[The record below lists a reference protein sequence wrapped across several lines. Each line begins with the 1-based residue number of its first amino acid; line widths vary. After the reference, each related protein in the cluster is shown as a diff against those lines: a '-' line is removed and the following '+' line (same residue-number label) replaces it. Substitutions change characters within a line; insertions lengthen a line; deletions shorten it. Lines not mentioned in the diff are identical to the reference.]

1 VTVETAQPLQ
11 TFYRGPY
18 ATLYQGDCRDVLPL
32 LRDRADLLVTDPPY
46 GMAYESGQRRKDEFG
61 PIAGDDGSLNVAHC
75 IRLALKRLRNGR
87 HLYVFGP
94 NVLEGLDVAD
104 PTQLVWDKELFGAGN
119 LEQPWGPT
127 WEPIWFSAYIP
138 SAANRIDGEGSL
150 SVRMRRGSVISCSRP
165 NSRGVNRH
173 PTEKPVALLRQL
185 IESSSVLGEIVLDPF
200 AGSGSTL
207 VAATIEGRR
216 SIGIELEQRY
226 CEVAA
231 ERLQR
236 AEAIYSRL
244 VTA

>member
-1 VTVETAQPLQ
+1 VTVTATGPKL
-11 TFYRGPY
+11 FYRGPL
-18 ATLYQGDCRDVLPL
+18 ATLYHGDSREILPA
-32 LRDRADLLVTDPPY
+32 LRDRADLIVTDPPY

-61 PIAGDDGSLNVAHC
+61 PIAGDDGNLDVAA
-75 IRLALKRLRNGR
+75 ILRQALKRLRNGR

-104 PTQLVWDKELFGAGN
+104 ATQLIWDKHLFGAGN
-119 LEQPWGPT
+119 LEQPWGPS

-150 SVRMRRGSVISCSRP
+150 SVRMRRGSVIRCSRP
-165 NSRGVNRH
+165 NSRAVNRH
-173 PTEKPVALLRQL
+173 PTEKPVELLRQL
-185 IESSSVLGEIVLDPF
+185 IESSSVLGETVLDPF

-216 SIGIELEQRY
+216 SIGIELEERY
-226 CEVAA
+226 CEVTA

-236 AEAIYSRL
+236 VEAIYSRL
-244 VTA
+244 VSA